1 MAEGARTG
9 QQAGEMNIEGYC
21 SWSLLLIFP
30 ILHFRLGGAAG
41 LDSLL
46 AALICRHHIAGGG
59 ELPPVIFPCPRG
71 LGSSCE
77 GCFKTESL
85 NPYGVGGLRLD
96 STQKQR

>member
-1 MAEGARTG
+1 MAEGAGPPHWPARTG

-21 SWSLLLIFP
+21 TAVTAAGRSLLVLLIFP
-30 ILHFRLGGAAG
+30 ILHFRLGGAAAG

-71 LGSSCE
+71 LGSSWE
-77 GCFKTESL
+77 GPKS
-85 NPYGVGGLRLD
+85 
-96 STQKQR
+96 